1 MQPFVDAF
9 DAAHQWIFE
18 YIAQPLLFHL
28 GMSNYIE
35 DAFNGTMWLL
45 IGVLQIVLLVVVV
58 GAAQRLK
65 PAEPVVDRQQIRVD
79 FLYTV
84 IHRLGIFRLAL
95 FFMIQPLWLEL
106 FGKAHVLGFSA
117 FHLDQ
122 IWPGVTDQPWV
133 SLIIY
138 LLIFDLF
145 DYWYHRAQHRF
156 GRFWALH
163 AVHHSQRQMTMWSD
177 NRNHLLDDLLRDS
190 LLVILSQIIGVP
202 PAQFVLIV
210 VITQLVESVS
220 HANLRI
226 GFGRIGDRLLVSPRF
241 HRHHHSIEY
250 DASTSGPAHGYNFAV
265 LFPVWDILF
274 GTAKFNTQY
283 GPTGIHDQLPE
294 EGSRDYGKGFMAQQW
309 LGLKRLLGLPA

>member
-1 MQPFVDAF
+1 MQPFVNAF

-18 YIAQPLLFHL
+18 NIAQPVLFHL

-35 DAFNGTMWLL
+35 DAFTGTMWLL
-45 IGVLQIVLLVVVV
+45 IGLLQIVLLIVVV
-58 GAAQRLK
+58 GTAQRMI

-79 FLYTV
+79 MLYTV
-84 IHRLGIFRLAL
+84 IHRLGLFRVAL
-95 FFMIQPLWLEL
+95 FFMIQPVWLSL

-122 IWPGVTDQPWV
+122 LWPGVTDKAWV

-210 VITQLVESVS
+210 VLTQLVESVS

-226 GFGRIGDRLLVSPRF
+226 GFGRLGDRLLVSPRF

-250 DASTSGPAHGYNFAV
+250 DASTSGPAYGYNFAV

-283 GPTGIHDQLPE
+283 GPTGIHDQLRE
-294 EGSRDYGKGFMAQQW
+294 GGSRDYGRGFVAQQW
-309 LGLKRLLGLPA
+309 LGVKRLMGLSA

>member
-1 MQPFVDAF
+1 MQPFVSAF

-18 YIAQPLLFHL
+18 NIAQPVLFHL

-35 DAFNGTMWLL
+35 DAFTGTMWLL
-45 IGVLQIVLLVVVV
+45 IGLLQMVLLIVVV
-58 GAAQRLK
+58 GTLQRLK

-79 FLYTV
+79 ILYTV
-84 IHRLGIFRLAL
+84 IHRLGLFRVAL
-95 FFMIQPLWLEL
+95 FFMVQPLWLSL

-122 IWPGVTDQPWV
+122 LWPGVTDKAWV

-163 AVHHSQRQMTMWSD
+163 AVHHSQRQMTLFSD
-177 NRNHLLDDLLRDS
+177 NRNHLLDDFLRS
-190 LLVILSQIIGVP
+190 AVLVAVSFVVGVSP
-202 PAQFVLIV
+202 GQFVLIV
-210 VITQLVESVS
+210 VLTQLLESLS
-220 HANLRI
+220 HSNVRM
-226 GFGRIGDRLLVSPRF
+226 GFGRWFDRVLVSPRY
-241 HRHHHSIEY
+241 HRHHHAIEPT
-250 DASTSGPAHGYNFAV
+250 ASTAGLPYGYNFAV

-274 GTAKFNTQY
+274 GTARFDGNFA
-283 GPTGIHDQLPE
+283 PTGIHEQLE
-294 EGSRDYGKGFMAQQW
+294 QAGGRDYGKSFWAQQW
-309 LGLKRLLGLPA
+309 IGLKSMIKPS

>member
-1 MQPFVDAF
+1 MQPFISAF

-18 YIAQPLLFHL
+18 NIAQPMLFHL

-35 DAFNGTMWLL
+35 DAYNGTMWLL
-45 IGVLQIVLLVVVV
+45 IGLLQITLLIVVV
-58 GAAQRLK
+58 GTAQRLI
-65 PAEPVVDRQQIRVD
+65 PAEPVKDRQQIRVD
-79 FLYTV
+79 ILYTL
-84 IHRLGIFRLAL
+84 IHRLGLFRVSL
-95 FFMIQPLWLEL
+95 FFMMQPLWLSL

-122 IWPGVTDQPWV
+122 LWPGVTDKAWV

-156 GRFWALH
+156 ARFWALH

-210 VITQLVESVS
+210 VLTQLVESVS
-220 HANLRI
+220 HANI
-226 GFGRIGDRLLVSPRF
+226 KTGFGRIGDKLLVSPRF

-274 GTAKFNTQY
+274 GTAKFNTHY
-283 GPTGIHDQLPE
+283 GPTGIHDQLSG
-294 EGSRDYGKGFMAQQW
+294 EGGRDYGRGFLAQQW